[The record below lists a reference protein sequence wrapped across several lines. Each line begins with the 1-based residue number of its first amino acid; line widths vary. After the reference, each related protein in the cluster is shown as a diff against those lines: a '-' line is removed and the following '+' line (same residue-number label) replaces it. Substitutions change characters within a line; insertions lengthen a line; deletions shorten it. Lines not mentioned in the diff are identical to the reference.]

1 MSSAADKP
9 VARCALAR
17 HFLPRK
23 AASAFFIG
31 IALFSVLRMTWAV
44 LDGSRLQY
52 ADYWRM
58 IETLLQPD
66 GSLSVSGLFTFSNH
80 HFIAFAQLLYWLNI
94 KLFAGSNIALGLIDV
109 AIVCCT
115 LGLLGL
121 MIRRL
126 ELDRTLRFALFGLT
140 GALLFSLSGAWNF
153 IYGMSGAAWL
163 SANLFAVAAIYL
175 RSAERNITA
184 IVAAVFAT
192 MSYGTGIFAWPAIIA
207 TGAVQRDFSQ
217 WWREWPYA
225 VGFLISIVV
234 VTSLSNSSGGT
245 SSTDYLIIARLAAS
259 FLGSSVGLAG
269 VWAEIAGWFALA
281 AVPFL
286 AIWLTFFMRSPAHA
300 GWVGLALY
308 GWCAILVITQGRA
321 VFMAGYGYQGRYYSI
336 AALTWLGLSV
346 MMIQLLQTLRA
357 SGRVWG
363 DKSRLFQS
371 VFPWVWVLP
380 LTLGALVSGT
390 VQLEARE
397 GRAVSQALGE
407 IALQLDV
414 VDGSVGYL
422 EGFTD
427 NTRPFDSTRR
437 LEAVGHY
444 PFVEGWDLD
453 CGLLGQ
459 TLRATVTERR
469 GGELHKVA
477 PERGL
482 ESVNRIRGILPGEN
496 SVNEAIRCVVIV
508 DPAGLVVGAGTPQ
521 RDGERGWVFIGLAH
535 AIKGKYRMFVFDEGN
550 EPILLSDQSVNDHG
564 TE

>member
-1 MSSAADKP
+1 MSSDADKP
-9 VARCALAR
+9 VARVALAR
-17 HFLPRK
+17 QSLPRK
-23 AASAFFIG
+23 AASAFFIA

-44 LDGSRLQY
+44 LEGSRLQY

-66 GSLSVSGLFTFSNH
+66 GTLSVPGLFTFSNH
-80 HFIAFAQLLYWLNI
+80 HFIAFAQLLYWMNI

-109 AIVCCT
+109 VIVCCT

-126 ELDRTLRFALFGLT
+126 ALDLTLRFALFGLT

-163 SANLFAVAAIYL
+163 SANLFVVAAIFL
-175 RSAERNITA
+175 RSTNRNITA
-184 IVAAVFAT
+184 IVAALLAT

-225 VGFLISIVV
+225 VGFLVSIVV
-234 VTSLSNSSGGT
+234 VTSLSNSAGGT
-245 SSTDYLIIARLAAS
+245 SSNDYLIIARLAAA

-281 AVPFL
+281 AVPLL
-286 AIWLTFFMRSPAHA
+286 ALWLTFFLRSPAHA

-308 GWCAILVITQGRA
+308 GWCAILVITKGRA
-321 VFMAGYGYQGRYYSI
+321 VFMAEHGYQGRYYSI

-346 MMIQLLQTLRA
+346 MMILLGKTLA
-357 SGRVWG
+357 TSGRTRG
-363 DKSRLFQS
+363 DTSRLFQS
-371 VFPWVWVLP
+371 VFPWVWLVP
-380 LTLGALVSGT
+380 LTVGALVSGIG
-390 VQLEARE
+390 QLEARKE
-397 GRAVSQALGE
+397 RAVSQALGE

-427 NTRPFDSTRR
+427 NTKPFDSTRR

-459 TLRATVTERR
+459 TLETTTLHRR
-469 GGELHKVA
+469 GGELTKVV

-482 ESVNRIRGILPGEN
+482 ESVKRIRAILPGEN
-496 SVNEAIRCVVIV
+496 AVKGAIRCVVVI
-508 DPAGLVVGAGTPQ
+508 DPAGRVVGAGTSR
-521 RDGERGWVFIGLAH
+521 RDVERGWVFIGIAH
-535 AIKGKYRMFVFDEGN
+535 AINGKYRMLVFDEGS
-550 EPILLSDQSVNDHG
+550 EPILLSDPSVNNRG
-564 TE
+564 KQ

>member
-1 MSSAADKP
+1 MSSEADRP
-9 VARCALAR
+9 VARGALAR
-17 HFLPRK
+17 QSLPRK
-23 AASAFFIG
+23 AACAFFIG

-58 IETLLQPD
+58 IETLLQAD
-66 GSLSVSGLFTFSNH
+66 GSLNVSGLFAFSNH

-109 AIVCCT
+109 VIVCCT
-115 LGLLGL
+115 LALLGL

-163 SANLFAVAAIYL
+163 SANLFVVAAIYL
-175 RSAERNITA
+175 RSVNRNITA
-184 IVAAVFAT
+184 ILAAVLAT

-207 TGAVQRDFSQ
+207 VGAVQRDFSQ

-225 VGFLISIVV
+225 AGFLVSIVV

-245 SSTDYLIIARLAAS
+245 SSTDYLIIARLAAN

-308 GWCAILVITQGRA
+308 GWCAVLVITQGRA
-321 VFMAGYGYQGRYYSI
+321 VFMAAYGYQGRYYSI

-346 MMIQLLQTLRA
+346 MMIQLVKTLGASRRA
-357 SGRVWG
+357 RG
-363 DKSRLFQS
+363 DKPGLFPC
-371 VFPWVWVLP
+371 VFPWVCVVP
-380 LTLGALVSGT
+380 LTLAALVSGT
-390 VQLEARE
+390 AQLEARE
-397 GRAVSQALGE
+397 DRAVSQALGE
-407 IALQLDV
+407 IALHLDV

-427 NTRPFDSTRR
+427 NTKPFDSTHR

-459 TLRATVTERR
+459 TLRATATQRR

-496 SVNEAIRCVVIV
+496 SVNGAIRCVVVV
-508 DPAGLVVGAGTPQ
+508 DPADLVVGAGTSQ
-521 RDGERGWVFIGLAH
+521 QEGEKGWVFIGLAH
-535 AIKGKYRMFVFDEGN
+535 AISGKYRMFVFDEGS
-550 EPILLSDQSVNDHG
+550 EPILLSDLSVNDRG
-564 TE
+564 TA